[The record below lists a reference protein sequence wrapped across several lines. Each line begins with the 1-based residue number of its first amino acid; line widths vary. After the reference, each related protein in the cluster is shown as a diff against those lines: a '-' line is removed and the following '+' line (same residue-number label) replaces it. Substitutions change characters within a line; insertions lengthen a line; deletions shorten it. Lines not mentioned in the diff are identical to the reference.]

1 MRSSIIGLSMLLL
14 WSAGLFAS
22 LTIIGF
28 IEMLL
33 LISFM
38 NFLLNKILNMDFNK
52 TPLEQNVSTQIVTD
66 EST

>member
-22 LTIIGF
+22 FTIIGF

-38 NFLLNKILNMDFNK
+38 NFLLNKILNMDFHK